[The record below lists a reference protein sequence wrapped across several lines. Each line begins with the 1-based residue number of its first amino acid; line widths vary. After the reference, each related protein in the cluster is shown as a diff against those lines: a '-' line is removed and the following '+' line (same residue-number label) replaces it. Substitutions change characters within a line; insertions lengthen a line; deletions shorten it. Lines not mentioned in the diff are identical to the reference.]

1 MWTLPEPSAVLLWQ
15 LGLASSSAAAVVD
28 AWTGRRIVLSGFVL
42 IGPYCVALTGR
53 WLRTAVAGAWAICL
67 VMVLAVPDGI
77 WGTRLETSL
86 IGLAAFVAVSSTL
99 TLLITFRTVLSLAVT
114 GFLAACG
121 GHGATTSRA
130 TVSAARPVSCR
141 QQYDTWQHGPAQAE
155 VSKLAL
161 TLRTIQAAGQSGEVS
176 RLAATTRKL
185 MPAAL
190 VLARDPVPHCADP
203 AGLYA
208 EYITRIYAAGS
219 DASSAKGLS
228 ELMKAAAPLKGL
240 KAIESRLTAEVNR
253 ALAKN

>member
-1 MWTLPEPSAVLLWQ
+1 
-15 LGLASSSAAAVVD
+15 
-28 AWTGRRIVLSGFVL
+28 
-42 IGPYCVALTGR
+42 
-53 WLRTAVAGAWAICL
+53 
-67 VMVLAVPDGI
+67 
-77 WGTRLETSL
+77 
-86 IGLAAFVAVSSTL
+86 
-99 TLLITFRTVLSLAVT
+99 
-114 GFLAACG
+114 
-121 GHGATTSRA
+121 
-130 TVSAARPVSCR
+130 
-141 QQYDTWQHGPAQAE
+141 
-155 VSKLAL
+155 
-161 TLRTIQAAGQSGEVS
+161 
-176 RLAATTRKL
+176 